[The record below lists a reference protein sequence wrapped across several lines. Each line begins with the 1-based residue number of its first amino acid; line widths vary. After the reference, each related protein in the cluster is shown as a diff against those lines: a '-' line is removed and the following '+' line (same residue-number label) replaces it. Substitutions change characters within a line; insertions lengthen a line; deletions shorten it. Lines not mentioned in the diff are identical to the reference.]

1 MPQIAQILET
11 YASQIFWLLI
21 TFGIIYFGIARM
33 MLPRVESTI
42 DARNK
47 KIADDLA
54 TAEAARAEAE
64 QLEEGGDK
72 ELNAARS
79 EAQAKT
85 SEAKA
90 KAAKATEKR
99 LAEAD
104 AEIAAKMAAA
114 EAELAKATAKAM
126 ASVETVASE
135 AAADIVAKVSGMSV
149 TAAVASKSVKAVMA
163 NG

>member
-1 MPQIAQILET
+1 MPQIAQLLET

-33 MLPRVESTI
+33 MLPKVDAAV

-64 QLEEGGDK
+64 ALQSGGD
-72 ELNAARS
+72 EALNAARA
-79 EAQAKT
+79 EAQAK
-85 SEAKA
+85 SNAAKA
-90 KAAKATEKR
+90 KAATETEKR
-99 LAEAD
+99 LADAD
-104 AEIAAKMAAA
+104 AEIATKLAAA
-114 EAELAKATAKAM
+114 ETSLASATAAAM
-126 ASVETVASE
+126 ASVESAATE
-135 AAADIVAKVSGMSV
+135 ATADIVAKVSGMTV
-149 TAAVASKSVKAVMA
+149 TPAAAAKAVKTVMA